1 MDVATVFQSDE
12 VTGGL
17 RRKILGDIFIWR
29 GGIIPFPT

>member
-12 VTGGL
+12 LTGGS
-17 RRKILGDIFIWR
+17 RRKIPDDIFIWR